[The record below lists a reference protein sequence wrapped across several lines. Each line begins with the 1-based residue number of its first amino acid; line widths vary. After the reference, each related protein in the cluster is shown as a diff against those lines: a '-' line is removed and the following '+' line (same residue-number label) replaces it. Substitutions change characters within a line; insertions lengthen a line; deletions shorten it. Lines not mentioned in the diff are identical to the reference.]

1 MDCYTHLED
10 YIKSLYVT
18 IGITKSSQ
26 LDMKIIAS
34 KLKLK
39 LFFLP
44 LESFYANGVICI
56 DSRLSA
62 EEQWQQFGHELC
74 HALWHSG
81 NQFGI
86 PPYFREY
93 QEWKANNFA
102 YHFCV
107 PTFMLNGMK
116 LNVEYYKAI
125 YQIQKAFNVDENFA
139 KKRLDY
145 YNSKT
150 SCIVW

>member
-10 YIKSLYVT
+10 YIKSLYT
-18 IGITKSSQ
+18 SIGITKSEQ
-26 LDMKIIAS
+26 LGIRSVGAKMR
-34 KLKLK
+34 LKVI
-39 LFFLP
+39 FAP
-44 LESFYANGVICI
+44 LNSFTNEVICI
-56 DSRLSA
+56 DTRLS
-62 EEQWQQFGHELC
+62 EQEQWQQFGHELC
-74 HALWHSG
+74 HVLWHCG
-81 NQFGI
+81 NQFAI
-86 PPYFREY
+86 PLSFREY

-107 PTFMLNGMK
+107 PTFMLDEMK
-116 LNVEYYKAI
+116 LDREYYKAI